1 MISSEESR
9 LAENMY
15 MHLCFHFWIVIPF
28 RSRSFAR
35 SLARRL
41 ANHVTRQLSPHPH
54 TGYLGPKSVC
64 WLRTWSP
71 GIAPGVLS
79 VCGRI
84 VCQTS
89 YSPTSFF
96 VHDDDDDYDELS
108 YMSCRPCVFAVAAS
122 ACDNT
127 STDSSSLRML
137 VCVCVMLPFFLGP
150 FASSNKTDLGI
161 E

>member
-1 MISSEESR
+1 MISFEESR

-41 ANHVTRQLSPHPH
+41 ANHVTRQLSPHTH

-79 VCGRI
+79 VCVVVLYVKRHTVRRAFWFMTTTTTSCRI
-84 VCQTS
+84 CRADLV
-89 YSPTSFF
+89 YSP
-96 VHDDDDDYDELS
+96 
-108 YMSCRPCVFAVAAS
+108 
-122 ACDNT
+122 
-127 STDSSSLRML
+127 
-137 VCVCVMLPFFLGP
+137 
-150 FASSNKTDLGI
+150 
-161 E
+161 